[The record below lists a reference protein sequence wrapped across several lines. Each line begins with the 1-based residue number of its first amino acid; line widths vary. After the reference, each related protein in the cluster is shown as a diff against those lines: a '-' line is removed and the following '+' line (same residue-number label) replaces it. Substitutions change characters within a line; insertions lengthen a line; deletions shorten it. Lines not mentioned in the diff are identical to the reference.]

1 VTFEMMSFRTRRIDA
16 AQRPEPPEPWD
27 GALSGAAA
35 GELAQSFW
43 GRVWR
48 QFKHNRLA
56 LIGMYAVVA
65 LVTMAVFA
73 DFLASDKPYYLVY
86 KERTYVPILYS
97 YLVDLGMAQ
106 WPPELLNVD
115 FKSIAAGRAI
125 FPPVPYRANQIDLTN
140 PFAPPSAEHWIG
152 TDKLGRDV
160 MAGIIHGS
168 RISLSIGFVAVG
180 IALFIG
186 VFLGALAGFFGG
198 WVDLLIS
205 RLFELMLAIPTF
217 FLLITIAAFLKPS
230 IFYTMIIIGLTGWVG
245 MARFTRN
252 EFLKVRNL
260 DYVTAATAIGLPD
273 RRIMFRHIL
282 PNALAPVLVSVVLG
296 IASAILAE
304 SGLSFLGIGV
314 PADTVTWGS
323 ILSEARSNT
332 FAWWLAVF
340 PGAAIFIAV
349 IAYYLVGEG
358 LRDALDPRLK

>member
-1 VTFEMMSFRTRRIDA
+1 MALGKRRVESAKSLQDA
-16 AQRPEPPEPWD
+16 VPARHAPAKVA
-27 GALSGAAA
+27 G
-35 GELAQSFW
+35 GELTQAFW

-48 QFKHNRLA
+48 QFKRNRLA
-56 LIGMYAVVA
+56 LIGMYMVIA
-65 LVTMAVFA
+65 LVTMAICA
-73 DFLASDKPYYLVY
+73 DFLASDKPHYLVY
-86 KERTYVPILYS
+86 KGQTYFPILYG
-97 YLVDLGMAQ
+97 YLVDVGIGH

-115 FKSIAAGRAI
+115 FKALPAERAV
-125 FPPVPYRANQIDLTN
+125 FPPIPYRPNQIDLSD

-160 MAGIIHGS
+160 MAGVIHGS

-180 IALFIG
+180 IAVVIG

-217 FLLITIAAFLKPS
+217 FLLITISAFLRPS
-230 IFYTMIIIGLTGWVG
+230 IFYTMIIIGLTSWVG

-340 PGAAIFIAV
+340 PGAAIFMAV
-349 IAYYLVGEG
+349 ISYYLVGEG